1 MDGFKLSFYNRS
13 LKLLCIH
20 NRKIAGIEHKVV
32 GNYYFWMWIAGV
44 WLLLCNRIT
53 FMWLWLMRVY
63 IYSATSWLEALYSQ
77 GYGSFWDWQNFIFL
91 NIILLKKNRMEFE
104 GRKLRSCSFV
114 QFCLNSQS
122 LFYHIH
128 LYVLICYQLHNISLQ
143 GEVHYMFHQ
152 MKIHIILY

>member
-1 MDGFKLSFYNRS
+1 MNTLVH
-13 LKLLCIH
+13 LK
-20 NRKIAGIEHKVV
+20 
-32 GNYYFWMWIAGV
+32 
-44 WLLLCNRIT
+44 IT
-53 FMWLWLMRVY
+53 FMRLWLMRVY
-63 IYSATSWLEALYSQ
+63 IYIATSWLEALYSR
-77 GYGSFWDWQNFIFL
+77 GYGSFWDWQELIFL

-128 LYVLICYQLHNISLQ
+128 LHVLICYQLHNISLQ

-152 MKIHIILY
+152 MKIHIILTMNLETCWNVRLKLKTMNTKIL